1 MSWQASPAPSSRAS
15 PGPSPL
21 GMRQSASRLSDAV
34 GKVQLVN
41 SLRPRSE
48 RSDAKQDEKE
58 QRASEQLEQSQLALA
73 KHLESALQK
82 LIECAP
88 SAGEEEQWS
97 NTVQGAFAALKREAQ
112 DVLSTLVEG
121 LMESTR
127 IQLKAQQE
135 AFETKLTRSR
145 TAAKEQLQN
154 QAAEAQFS
162 FQKQLEQKIAEVAA
176 ADTSELDEANEKLQE
191 ATKQLEGAKMKASG
205 LQDALGQAQ
214 KQVRQ
219 GQEQEAA
226 LERNIAQ
233 IEAALTKEREDSA
246 ECKEMLDQALAEL
259 EVKTDDNK
267 TLSERLQLLQ
277 DTFKKEK
284 EELEKKLTERDKDA
298 QEFKAM
304 LDKALADL
312 KVKTDDNQ
320 TLSERLQALIDEH
333 QGLEEQV
340 RESIDEMRGA
350 KEEAGRQKEEA
361 DKQRE
366 EADRKAQALKAEE
379 DENEKLREKLK
390 TAHDADKQTQEL
402 RADLEKN
409 ETLREELK
417 AALEDF
423 KGQLEETMKERDEAR
438 SQRDEA
444 LASGGNSLEENAR
457 LEAECTRLQAELD
470 RLQAELDELTSQRDN
485 LSSQVEKLEAQ
496 SSGAAERIN
505 ELEAEMSS
513 VQQSLEAEVSRVR
526 QSLEAEIEALKTSLS
541 NTQRELDSKVN
552 IIHEQELKLKAAAE
566 AVTTIEKL
574 KTELEERTSEV
585 AALKGQNVDALAQ
598 KNALQEKVTN
608 LSKELEAALNRNK
621 DLDQQFEATRKEL
634 EEAKGHLRN
643 LLEAGNGQDSQIK
656 HWQDIAKKHADK
668 VEQLELEISTCKA
681 TLKEALS
688 TLALKAEENKKAL
701 ALKED
706 ENKSLSESLK
716 RFIAEVDKLKQEVV
730 DCQSMLKK
738 ALASLKVKED
748 SNKSLSEHLHRF
760 VSEIDRSRE
769 RLADELEQRESAKT
783 KSLMELITL
792 LTDKSASIE
801 KEKEEC
807 KSQILAALNPA
818 AAAVPGTIL
827 QSDRAMS
834 SLQTTLVDRFLA
846 TQYTLEQSER
856 ELTIMTELVTELR
869 GKLEREMRESA
880 SREHDLQDSAR
891 AERDRIVR
899 AAFNSLQLLRSHLA
913 ATLNGIRVRLPAG
926 GIISE
931 QKLDQMLAKV
941 EAGHSPTGPS
951 PNKLRRMKQQHSPKR
966 SRPEPPLQPIPEPE
980 LGAVLPRLVN
990 LNHIDPSILSPQTL
1004 RKRNHGSSG
1013 LHGSALSQALAA
1025 SRSRAEAGSP
1035 TPAQTAQSVPLLRP
1049 RPQPP
1054 KDPSPHA
1061 SPPFIR

>member
-1 MSWQASPAPSSRAS
+1 
-15 PGPSPL
+15 
-21 GMRQSASRLSDAV
+21 MRQSASRLSDAV

-41 SLRPRSE
+41 GLRPRSE

-58 QRASEQLEQSQLALA
+58 QRASEQLEQSKLALA
-73 KHLESALQK
+73 KHLESAQQK

-97 NTVQGAFAALKREAQ
+97 NTVQGAFDTLKREAQ

-226 LERNIAQ
+226 LERSIAQ
-233 IEAALTKEREDSA
+233 IEADLTKEREDSA
-246 ECKEMLDQALAEL
+246 ECKQMLDQALAEL
-259 EVKTDDNK
+259 QVKTDNNK

-284 EELEKKLTERDKDA
+284 EELEKKLTGRDKDA

-312 KVKTDDNQ
+312 KVKIDDNQ
-320 TLSERLQALIDEH
+320 TLSERLQTLIDEH

-361 DKQRE
+361 DRQRE

-390 TAHDADKQTQEL
+390 TAHDADQQTQEL

-409 ETLREELK
+409 ETLREQLK

-423 KGQLEETMKERDEAR
+423 KVQLEETMKERDEAR

-470 RLQAELDELTSQRDN
+470 ELTSQRDN

-513 VQQSLEAEVSRVR
+513 VRQSLEAEMSRVR
-526 QSLEAEIEALKTSLS
+526 QSLEAKIEALKTSLS
-541 NTQRELDSKVN
+541 NTQRELDSKVD

-585 AALKGQNVDALAQ
+585 AALKGQNADALAQ
-598 KNALQEKVTN
+598 KEALQEKVTNLSNELDEKVTN
-608 LSKELEAALNRNK
+608 LSKELETALNRNK
-621 DLDQQFEATRKEL
+621 DLDQQLEATRKEL

-668 VEQLELEISTCKA
+668 VEQLELEISNCKT

-688 TLALKAEENKKAL
+688 TLALKADENKKTL
-701 ALKED
+701 ARKED
-706 ENKSLSESLK
+706 ENKALSESLK

-738 ALASLKVKED
+738 ALSSLKVKED

-769 RLADELEQRESAKT
+769 RLADELGQRESAKT

-913 ATLNGIRVRLPAG
+913 ATLNGTRVRLPAG

-951 PNKLRRMKQQHSPKR
+951 PNKLRRMKQQHSPQR

-990 LNHIDPSILSPQTL
+990 LNHIDPSISSPQNV

-1054 KDPSPHA
+1054 KDSSPHA